1 MPSEGEAETM
11 QAQHIEAPAPV
22 VVQQTAQAELPFS
35 AQEPAP
41 APVLVAPVASEPA
54 LVEAAEPEQMEASAP
69 APARVVEAAPAPA
82 PVVEA
87 PKPAPK
93 MEPIN
98 LEAAGLVMIETS
110 SDKVAAMPV
119 AEEPA
124 PTPRGPRPKP
134 AWAQAQTAG
143 HNEPLQQVETRGDA

>member
-1 MPSEGEAETM
+1 MPSEGEAETT

-41 APVLVAPVASEPA
+41 APVVVAPVAAEP
-54 LVEAAEPEQMEASAP
+54 VPMEAAEPVHEEVAAP
-69 APARVVEAAPAPA
+69 APVFVAPAPA
-82 PVVEA
+82 PVEA

-93 MEPIN
+93 LEPVN
-98 LEAAGLVMIETS
+98 LEASGLVMIETS
-110 SDKVAAMPV
+110 RDKVPAMPI

-124 PTPRGPRPKP
+124 QAPRGPRPKP
-134 AWAQAQTAG
+134 AWAQAQTAA